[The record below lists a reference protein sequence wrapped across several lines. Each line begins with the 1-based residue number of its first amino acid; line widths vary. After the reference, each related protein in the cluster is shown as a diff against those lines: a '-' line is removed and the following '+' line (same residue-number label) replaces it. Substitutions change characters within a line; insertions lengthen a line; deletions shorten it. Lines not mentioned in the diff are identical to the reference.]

1 MQRILERINL
11 NRLSRV
17 DRRTGRVMRRYE
29 RSTAG
34 ELVHL
39 DKTSAA
45 LLLAGLLLSG
55 CGDERTSEDVLVVGV
70 APTTKHGISPAGLEC
85 LWRQAS
91 LAKSA

>member
-1 MQRILERINL
+1 M
-11 NRLSRV
+11 
-17 DRRTGRVMRRYE
+17 
-29 RSTAG
+29 
-34 ELVHL
+34 
-39 DKTSAA
+39 KTSAG

-70 APTTKHGISPAGLEC
+70 APTAKHGISPAGLEC